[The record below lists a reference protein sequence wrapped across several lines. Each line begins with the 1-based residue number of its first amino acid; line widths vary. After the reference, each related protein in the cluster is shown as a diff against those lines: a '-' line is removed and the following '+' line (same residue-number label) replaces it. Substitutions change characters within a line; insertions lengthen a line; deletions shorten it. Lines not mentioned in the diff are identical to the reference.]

1 MTAHTTPMHKRRALG
16 AILHDQPGNSSQ
28 TQRNRIMA
36 ALATVGPCTTA
47 ELVRWL
53 DCPRAGSR
61 LSELRAQ
68 GYRIGTH
75 WRTDQTEAGEPHR
88 FALYVLAP
96 VGQGGAA
103 HHPIRH
109 QEAAHV

>member
-1 MTAHTTPMHKRRALG
+1 MTTAHTTPMDKRRALR
-16 AILHDQPGNSSQ
+16 AILHDQPGNSAQ

-68 GYRIGTH
+68 GFNVMTH

-88 FALYVLAP
+88 FALYALAP
-96 VGQGGAA
+96 TK
-103 HHPIRH
+103 

>member
-1 MTAHTTPMHKRRALG
+1 MTAHTTPMQKRWALHG
-16 AILHDQPGNSSQ
+16 ILTNQPGNSAQ

-36 ALATVGPCTTA
+36 ALATVGPCSTA

-53 DCPRAGSR
+53 DCPRPGAR

-68 GYRIGTH
+68 GFNVMTH

-88 FALYVLAP
+88 FALYVLTPA
-96 VGQGGAA
+96 GQGGAA
-103 HHPIRH
+103 HTQTHH
-109 QEAAHV
+109 QEAEHV